1 MLTNEDFYNHKM
13 KCLQMKT
20 SIIIRWNVYKL
31 KTSIII
37 RWNVY
42 KLKLYIKVN
51 GIACVINYK
60 RFYQYSIRDL

>member
-1 MLTNEDFYNHKM
+1 MFTNEDFYNHKM
-13 KCLQMKT
+13 KCLQIEDFYNHKMKC
-20 SIIIRWNVYKL
+20 L
-31 KTSIII
+31 QMKTSIII